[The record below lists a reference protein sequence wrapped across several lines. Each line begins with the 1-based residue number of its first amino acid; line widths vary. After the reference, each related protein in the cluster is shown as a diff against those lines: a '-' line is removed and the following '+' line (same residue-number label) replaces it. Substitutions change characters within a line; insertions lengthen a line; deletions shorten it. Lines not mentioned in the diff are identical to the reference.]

1 MPKHNSITYPVDQ
14 IRLWIAEGWTQANIA
29 EKLAKELD
37 PRVTAK
43 LIYKVCRKHGI
54 QCQRTGPRSGEGHP
68 EWKGGRIVNKD
79 GYIELYCPNHP
90 NARKHTR
97 YILEHR
103 LIMEKHL
110 GRHLTRTEV
119 VHHKNGVKDDNRI
132 ENLELFESNA
142 RHLEVTL
149 KGCVPNWTEDGKR
162 RMGLK
167 ARRSA

>member
-1 MPKHNSITYPVDQ
+1 MPKHNSIPYPIDQ
-14 IRLWIAEGWTQANIA
+14 IRQWIADGWTQANIA

-43 LIYKVCRKHGI
+43 LIYKVCKKHKI

-79 GYIELYCPNHP
+79 GYIEIYCLNHP

-103 LIMEKHL
+103 LVMEKHL
-110 GRHLTRTEV
+110 GRHLTRSEV

-132 ENLELFESNA
+132 ENLELFENNG

-149 KGCVPNWTEDGKR
+149 KGCVPKWTEEGKR

>member
-1 MPKHNSITYPVDQ
+1 M
-14 IRLWIAEGWTQANIA
+14 
-29 EKLAKELD
+29 
-37 PRVTAK
+37 
-43 LIYKVCRKHGI
+43 
-54 QCQRTGPRSGEGHP
+54 
-68 EWKGGRIVNKD
+68 NKD

-103 LIMEKHL
+103 LVMEKHL
-110 GRHLTRTEV
+110 GRYLTRTEV

-149 KGCVPNWTEDGKR
+149 KGCVPNWTEDGRR